1 MAEDDRPSGTA
12 AAGRETRTAPKVSAA
27 VAQSSAQTL
36 GAAPGIALAS
46 LYQALAQST
55 TILFANS
62 VAAQQQQNMLAQA
75 AAAQGVIQ
83 LYSIDTLAG
92 AEAAV
97 GLGKASGE
105 KISLRAAPPRRRRII
120 INIL

>member
-1 MAEDDRPSGTA
+1 MAEDDRLSGTRGPIRDA
-12 AAGRETRTAPKVSAA
+12 RTAPQISDA
-27 VAQSSAQTL
+27 VAQSSLQTL
-36 GAAPGIALAS
+36 GAAPGIALAT

-83 LYSIDTLAG
+83 LYSFVTLAD
-92 AEAAV
+92 ADAAV
-97 GLGKASGE
+97 GLSE
-105 KISLRAAPPRRRRII
+105 SSPQNSPIRPRPPSKRRVI
-120 INIL
+120 INVV

>member
-1 MAEDDRPSGTA
+1 
-12 AAGRETRTAPKVSAA
+12 
-27 VAQSSAQTL
+27 
-36 GAAPGIALAS
+36 
-46 LYQALAQST
+46 
-55 TILFANS
+55 
-62 VAAQQQQNMLAQA
+62 MLAQA

-83 LYSIDTLAG
+83 LYSIDTLAD